1 MAGLRTPEEEDL
13 WCGSD
18 VEWKQKQ
25 MNYRMWFQ
33 DEFKRLMNPSG
44 KHGSCQGSNLII
56 HLDITK
62 TVRSVSC
69 LSA

>member
-25 MNYRMWFQ
+25 MNYRMS
-33 DEFKRLMNPSG
+33 L
-44 KHGSCQGSNLII
+44 
-56 HLDITK
+56 
-62 TVRSVSC
+62 TVVDW
-69 LSA
+69 